1 MPNALPLPYYF
12 VVAAALLLLSVLAS
26 KLSTRLGVPALLFF
40 LAVGMLAGADGPG
53 RIYFDDFRLAQ
64 AFGSVALVF
73 ILFSGGLDTDWKYV
87 RPVLGPGIALAT
99 VGVLLAALLA
109 GAFAHFA
116 LGFTALEGVLLGAIV
131 SATDAAAVLALL
143 RTGALR
149 LRGRL
154 APLLEFE
161 SGSNDPMAVF
171 LTIGAIEL
179 ITIPDLQPL
188 TLVREF
194 CRPDVARRADGLC
207 DRAARRGRH

>member
-1 MPNALPLPYYF
+1 MDRA
-12 VVAAALLLLSVLAS
+12 
-26 KLSTRLGVPALLFF
+26 
-40 LAVGMLAGADGPG
+40 

-87 RPVLGPGIALAT
+87 RPVLGPGIALST

-149 LRGRL
+149 LRGQAR
-154 APLLEFE
+154 AP
-161 SGSNDPMAVF
+161 AR
-171 LTIGAIEL
+171 
-179 ITIPDLQPL
+179 
-188 TLVREF
+188 VRVRQQ
-194 CRPDVARRADGLC
+194 RPDGRLPHDRRHRTHHDPRPPAADP
-207 DRAARRGRH
+207 RA